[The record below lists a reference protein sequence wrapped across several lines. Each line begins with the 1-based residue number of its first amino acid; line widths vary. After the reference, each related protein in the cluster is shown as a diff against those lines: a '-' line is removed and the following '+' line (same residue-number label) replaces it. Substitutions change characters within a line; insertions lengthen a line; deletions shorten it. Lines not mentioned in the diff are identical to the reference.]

1 MLTVQRIPKPY
12 FPPNSLLVAMLS
24 GPAQLEARRAARRL
38 RAEGAPAV
46 SADSDII
53 ALARGLADSEIS
65 RSPAVLEA
73 VPPLFWLE
81 AEREGLGGD
90 RTIQGWV
97 VEKKQGV
104 LIAKGFQLPAG
115 IDATPEAEDT
125 LTLVFGSRP
134 SDEDDET
141 RYVRGLV
148 AAICLPEVM
157 AQMGESSPVALLP
170 AEAQENEA
178 SALRGFRLSVA
189 MSPASVPT

>member
-1 MLTVQRIPKPY
+1 
-12 FPPNSLLVAMLS
+12 
-24 GPAQLEARRAARRL
+24 
-38 RAEGAPAV
+38 V
-46 SADSDII
+46 SADGDII
-53 ALARGLADSEIS
+53 GLARSLAASEIS
-65 RSPAVLEA
+65 RSPAILEA

-81 AEREGLGGD
+81 AGRESIVGD

-97 VEKKQGV
+97 VEKKPGV
-104 LIAKGFQLPAG
+104 LVAKGFHIPAG
-115 IDATPEAEDT
+115 MDATPEAGDT
-125 LTLVFGSRP
+125 LTLVFGSSP
-134 SDEDDET
+134 PDEDDET

-170 AEAQENEA
+170 AEAPENEA